1 MTSFRSIASK
11 AQTGKQYAE
20 MDAMKRLEELS
31 AMKREEIELDTNLQS
46 IVDGMKALG
55 IYIEQDMNGKSDL
68 DKLIEDEMKKVLRDF
83 SKTIFGGV

>member
-1 MTSFRSIASK
+1 
-11 AQTGKQYAE
+11 

>member
-20 MDAMKRLEELS
+20 IDAMKRLEELS

-83 SKTIFGGV
+83 SSTIFGGV

>member
-11 AQTGKQYAE
+11 AQTSKQYAE
-20 MDAMKRLEELS
+20 IDAMKRLEELS

-68 DKLIEDEMKKVLRDF
+68 DKLIEDEMKKILRDF
-83 SKTIFGGV
+83 SSTIFGGV